1 MDRRTAIIV
10 LGAAAAATVAYIML
24 SQEKSPA
31 QVVSDALKQELPHDF
46 AIYNSA
52 GQECYTFKY
61 GDTIVTKGTGA
72 PLCEVVITFFNYGGQ
87 KEFTVKC
94 DSEGKFE
101 KSVKWPG
108 DFNPIIF
115 GRYEVRADFKD
126 ILGQVYATEKKMVNY
141 VQ

>member
-61 GDTIVTKGTGA
+61 GSTIVAKGTGA

-94 DSEGKFE
+94 DSEGTFE

-108 DFNPIIF
+108 DFNPFVF

>member
-10 LGAAAAATVAYIML
+10 LGSAAAAAGAYIML
-24 SQEKSPA
+24 SKSPVKA
-31 QVVSDALKQELPHDF
+31 ISDVVGQELPHTF
-46 AIYNSA
+46 ALYNSA

-61 GDTIVTKGTGA
+61 GSTIVAKGTGA
-72 PLCEVVITFFNYGGQ
+72 ANCEVVITFFNYGGQ
-87 KEFTVKC
+87 KEFKVKC

-108 DFNPIIF
+108 DFNPFVF